1 MHRLLL
7 KSAPEGSVNEDI
19 DRMPRPPLDPSDLS
33 YPLHCESLNRA
44 LLELRKPTVRPAI
57 KNRLLQEEIVVTAET
72 TRPSTILHFEML
84 LLTAVVF

>member
-1 MHRLLL
+1 
-7 KSAPEGSVNEDI
+7 
-19 DRMPRPPLDPSDLS
+19 MPRPPPLDPPLDPSDLS
-33 YPLHCESLNRA
+33 YPLHCESLIRA

-72 TRPSTILHFEML
+72 TRPSTILHFGML